1 MGEGCQG
8 FAYSAANRACYLKG
22 DFLGTFPNP
31 GVVTRLKTTL
41 GAGCP
46 RFGVALEG
54 KDLAGTLLEDWA
66 APNLEACCASCGS
79 KPGCE
84 GFAYFDGRCYLKT
97 AIQGTYDKPG
107 CITRVKEG
115 SLPAPTLAPTPAS
128 EQCPAFKSLL
138 WETDMSGTYLAQHDG
153 VDSSDECCSFC
164 DDLAECEG
172 YSYNAANRAC
182 YLKADF
188 IGTFWN
194 GGAVTRLKSSLGAGC
209 PGFDDEQ
216 EGKDLVG
223 TLTEQWAAPDPEA
236 CCASCA
242 RKEGCQGFTFFD
254 GRCYLK
260 AAVSG

>member
-1 MGEGCQG
+1 MG
-8 FAYSAANRACYLKG
+8 
-22 DFLGTFPNP
+22 
-31 GVVTRLKTTL
+31 
-41 GAGCP
+41 
-46 RFGVALEG
+46 
-54 KDLAGTLLEDWA
+54 EDWA

-79 KPGCE
+79 KPGGE

-97 AIQGTYDKPG
+97 AIQGMYNKPG

-115 SLPAPTLAPTPAS
+115 SLPEPTPAPTTAEPTPSPTQAPTTPAPTLAPTPAS
-128 EQCPAFKSLL
+128 EQCPEFKSLL
-138 WETDMSGTYLAQHDG
+138 WKTDMSGTYLAQHDG
-153 VDSSDECCSFC
+153 VGSSDECCSFC
-164 DDLAECEG
+164 DEMVECEG
-172 YSYNAANRAC
+172 FAYSAANRAC
-182 YLKADF
+182 YLKGNF

-209 PGFDDEQ
+209 PGFDDEL

-223 TLTEQWAAPDPEA
+223 TLTEQWAAPDPEV

-260 AAVSG
+260 AAVGGVYDNSGRITRVKAGVLPSA